1 MTVRPPAEVL
11 PRTPPAAQ
19 RAPMKDRTMRAHSST
34 TIPRPPRPPR
44 QALPDR
50 PRLPKVEAP
59 PAEPAAERFPSWLGS
74 ESDAGLGVSA
84 LDGFHLGVQG
94 PGESEPSWEVFPA
107 SGVRIGRS
115 KGCGVVL
122 PDTGVS
128 RYHAEIERLRS
139 GRYAIRDLMS
149 ANGMRVNGQVTR
161 QWTLNDGDVV
171 QIGAYRLTFGGG
183 VLPQLPAGSSAL
195 EAEPPDGVFGR
206 TFTMGVDAERQ
217 LSERSVNHRAFLQVI
232 GDRHRL
238 AGLRVCQY
246 VIECDAVVI
255 NPGGYTHTSV
265 AIADALRAIAI
276 PAVEVHLSNLY
287 GREPLRH
294 RSLTGGACEGVIMGL
309 GADSYFLALHHLAA
323 RLRPAP

>member
-1 MTVRPPAEVL
+1 
-11 PRTPPAAQ
+11 
-19 RAPMKDRTMRAHSST
+19 MKDRTMRAHSST

-44 QALPDR
+44 QALPDQ

-255 NPGGYTHTSV
+255 
-265 AIADALRAIAI
+265 
-276 PAVEVHLSNLY
+276 
-287 GREPLRH
+287 
-294 RSLTGGACEGVIMGL
+294 
-309 GADSYFLALHHLAA
+309 GADEEADLRLTA
-323 RLRPAP
+323 RLAPRICAVVVRSEGRFSLHPVASWPFGPKLNGHRVHQPQLLDDLDELEVGGVLLRFRMGTPG